1 MKKELKE
8 SIKFLLNEYKRLDL
22 KEKKQKITKDEKET
36 LERLKSFMGKKEN
49 E

>member
-1 MKKELKE
+1 MYNKQPVRVLK
-8 SIKFLLNEYKRLDL
+8 SIVDDST
-22 KEKKQKITKDEKET
+22 KKQKITKDEKET